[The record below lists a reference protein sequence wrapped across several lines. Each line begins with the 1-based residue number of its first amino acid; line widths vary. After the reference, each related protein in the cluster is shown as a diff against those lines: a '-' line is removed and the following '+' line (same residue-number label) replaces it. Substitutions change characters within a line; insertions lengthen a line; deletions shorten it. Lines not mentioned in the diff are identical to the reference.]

1 MSLTLYDTNDDMIS
15 PTTAITTFP
24 HNISAKSG
32 ISGDVI
38 TLTNSS
44 GNLTISFAN
53 ANTDAESHNDTF
65 AFAYVNQT
73 GSTIT
78 TDLTL
83 TFQSSPNATL
93 PDRLDAI
100 TSFGGSALIIGFNA
114 DGSLLFG
121 SIQLPYSSGT
131 FTTVTLPTA
140 ANNLENDGYVIY
152 RILYTDVPANPSAKD
167 GGGAPGWSS
176 FVYTELSCF
185 LESCR
190 IMLADGTSKQIKD
203 IRKGDILMG
212 LFSKGPVTIKNIG
225 YCVAHLEMTD
235 KENLPYT
242 IPSDFISKGVPDRDT
257 ELSGLHSIYVADD
270 SGELKMVKVNE
281 LGVDVSR
288 TEGDVRYYH
297 IELEDNNEGLYVN
310 NMPTESLRD
319 CDWETSDFIDL

>member
-1 MSLTLYDTNDDMIS
+1 MSLTLYDTNAAGLA
-15 PTTAITTFP
+15 PTTPITIFP
-24 HNISAKSG
+24 HNIYDSG
-32 ISGDVI
+32 IPADFI

-44 GNLTISFAN
+44 GTLTVSFAF
-53 ANTDAESHNDTF
+53 ANTETASHNDSF
-65 AFAYVNQT
+65 AFAYVNET
-73 GSTIT
+73 GPVIT
-78 TDLTL
+78 TDLIL
-83 TFQSSPNATL
+83 TFQSSPSAIL
-93 PDRLDAI
+93 PDRLDNI
-100 TSFGGSALIIGFNA
+100 TSFGGVASITGFTA
-114 DGSLLFG
+114 AGTLLFD
-121 SIQLPYSSGT
+121 SIELPYSSGT

-140 ANNLENDGYVIY
+140 TSNLGIGDYVIY
-152 RILYTDVPANPSAKD
+152 RILYTDVPANPSN

-288 TEGDVRYYH
+288 TQGDVRYYH